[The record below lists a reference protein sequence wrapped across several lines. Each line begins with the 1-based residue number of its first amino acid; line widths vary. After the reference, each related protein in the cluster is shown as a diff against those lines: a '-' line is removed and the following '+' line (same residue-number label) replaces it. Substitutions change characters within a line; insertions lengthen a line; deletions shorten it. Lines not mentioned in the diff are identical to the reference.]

1 MKVSDRAVYAMSIT
15 PFGPE
20 GDLDEALLRAHLRFL
35 AGGGAG
41 VFLCSQG
48 SGEGDLLA
56 SDEKLRIYE
65 IGVDEL
71 RGVAPVC
78 AAGIGLAG
86 STAEIAALARGA
98 AATGVDGVYLL
109 PPRPNPMTPRPEE
122 IERYYRTLIEAVDC
136 PVIVAN
142 NSFLAGYS
150 LPLPLVT
157 RLVEAYPEV
166 EGVLLVDASPALLG
180 QYVATFSGRARVLT
194 GMVSLILQAHALGA
208 AGALCMEAN
217 VAPDLVP
224 SIWAALDA
232 GDLPRAEAGYR
243 RLLALGAPIARYG
256 NPRSLKDAL
265 RAIGRD
271 GGFLREPYL
280 SLPDAERDDLGRS
293 LREAGFAEDGS
304 LAR

>member
-1 MKVSDRAVYAMSIT
+1 MNVSDRAVYAMSIT
-15 PFGPE
+15 PFSRE
-20 GDLDEALLRAHLRFL
+20 GALDEGLLRAHLRFL
-35 AGGGAG
+35 AGGGVG

-71 RGVAPVC
+71 GGVAPVC

-86 STAEIAALARGA
+86 STAEIASLARGA
-98 AATGVDGVYLL
+98 AAAGVDAVYVL

-122 IERYYRTLIEAVDC
+122 IERYYRTVVEAVDC
-136 PVIVAN
+136 PVVIAN
-142 NSFLAGYS
+142 NPFLAGYS

-157 RLVEAYPEV
+157 RLVEAHLHV
-166 EGVLLVDASPALLG
+166 EAVLLADANPALLG
-180 QYVATFSGRARVLT
+180 QYVSAFSGRARVLT
-194 GMVSLILQAHALGA
+194 GMVSLTLQAHALGA

-224 SIWAALDA
+224 SIWAALEA

-280 SLPDAERDDLGRS
+280 SLPDPERADLERS
-293 LREAGFAEDGS
+293 LREAGFSIE
-304 LAR
+304 

>member
-1 MKVSDRAVYAMSIT
+1 MNLSGRAVYAMSVT
-15 PFGPE
+15 PFGRD
-20 GDLDEALLRAHLRFL
+20 GALDEALLRAHLRFL
-35 AGGGAG
+35 ADGGVG

-48 SGEGDLLA
+48 SGEGDLLT
-56 SDEKLRIYE
+56 SDEKRRIYE

-98 AATGVDGVYLL
+98 AEAGVDAVYVL
-109 PPRPNPMTPRPEE
+109 PPRPNPMAPRPEE
-122 IERYYRTLIEAVDC
+122 IERYYRTLVEAVDC
-136 PVIVAN
+136 PVIIAN

-157 RLVEAYPEV
+157 TLAAAYRHVEA
-166 EGVLLVDASPALLG
+166 VLLVDASPALLG
-180 QYVATFSGRARVLT
+180 QYVTAFSGRARVLT

-217 VAPDLVP
+217 VAPALVP

-232 GDLPRAEAGYR
+232 GDLPRAEAEYR
-243 RLLALGAPIARYG
+243 RLLAVSGPIARYG

-265 RAIGRD
+265 RALGRD

-280 SLPDAERDDLGRS
+280 PLPEAERTDLERS
-293 LREAGFAEDGS
+293 LRDAG
-304 LAR
+304 L

>member
-1 MKVSDRAVYAMSIT
+1 VNLSERAVYAMSIT
-15 PFGPE
+15 PFSRDGA
-20 GDLDEALLRAHLRFL
+20 LDEALLRAHLRFL

-48 SGEGDLLA
+48 SGEGDLLT
-56 SDEKLRIYE
+56 SEEKRRIYE

-86 STAEIAALARGA
+86 STAEIASLARSAGA
-98 AATGVDGVYLL
+98 AGVDAVYLL
-109 PPRPNPMTPRPEE
+109 PPRPNPMTPRAEE

-142 NSFLAGYS
+142 NAFLAGYS
-150 LPLPLVT
+150 LPLPLVA
-157 RLVEAYPEV
+157 RLVEAYAHV
-166 EGVLLVDASPALLG
+166 QAVLLVDANPGLLG
-180 QYVATFSGRARVLT
+180 QYVSAFSGGARVLT

-217 VAPDLVP
+217 VSPGLVP
-224 SIWAALDA
+224 SIWAALEA
-232 GDLPRAEAGYR
+232 GDLRWAEAGYR
-243 RLLALGAPIARYG
+243 RLLAVSAPIARYG

-280 SLPDAERDDLGRS
+280 SLPEAERQDLARS
-293 LREAGFAEDGS
+293 LREAG
-304 LAR
+304 L

>member
-1 MKVSDRAVYAMSIT
+1 MKLSDRAVYAMSIT
-15 PFGPE
+15 PFSRE
-20 GDLDEALLRAHLRFL
+20 GALDEALLRAHLRFL

-48 SGEGDLLA
+48 SGEGDLLT
-56 SDEKLRIYE
+56 SDEKRRIYE

-86 STAEIAALARGA
+86 STAEIASLAGGA
-98 AATGVDGVYLL
+98 AEAGVDAVYVL
-109 PPRPNPMTPRPEE
+109 PPRPNPMTPRREE
-122 IERYYRTLIEAVDC
+122 IERYYRTLVEAVDC
-136 PVIVAN
+136 PVIIAN

-157 RLVEAYPEV
+157 RLVEVYPHV
-166 EGVLLVDASPALLG
+166 EAVLLVDANPGLLG
-180 QYVATFSGRARVLT
+180 QYVSAFSGRARVLT

-217 VAPDLVP
+217 VAPGLAP
-224 SIWAALDA
+224 SIWAALEA
-232 GDLPRAEAGYR
+232 GDLPGAEAGYR
-243 RLLALGAPIARYG
+243 RLLAVSGPIARYG

-265 RAIGRD
+265 RVIGRD

-280 SLPDAERDDLGRS
+280 SLPEAERTDLERS
-293 LREAGFAEDGS
+293 LREAG
-304 LAR
+304 L